1 MTAVSFSVARGA
13 ATGNLSVSAAGSQTI
28 TVGTLAPSASFDIE
42 LRWQQLDL
50 NSKDITR
57 KDIILALKLFRR
69 ALLQYGGQ
77 VSISSGV
84 IGPP

>member
-13 ATGNLSVSAAGSQTI
+13 ATGGLSISTTGSQTI

-42 LRWQQLDL
+42 LRWQQVDL
-50 NSKDITR
+50 NSKNITR
-57 KDIILALKLFRR
+57 EDIILALKLFRR
-69 ALLQYGGQ
+69 AIERNGGN
-77 VSISSGV
+77 VNVTTGV